1 MNDTK
6 RARRPEG
13 SGYARGDETRLR
25 IIEAA
30 IVLFGES
37 GFGGASTRDIA
48 ARAGVNAPALLY
60 YFESKEGLYR
70 ACAEHIA
77 DSARASFETGVGH
90 ARLVLEENADVETL
104 IDAFLG
110 IQDVIAARMFETT
123 CGPDARLFFARE
135 QAGTEPAIATDILQA
150 RLRKPLNDV
159 CIELVARI
167 SGAAPDDPK
176 TMVRVFTLHGQLMI
190 FHTAKRGAL
199 SLLGWQEIDA
209 ERAALVKET
218 VREQSR
224 TLLRLWHGEAP
235 AGKKKGKGREAKGRE
250 AKGLEVKG
258 LDVKGLEVKGQEVK
272 GQEAKGLG
280 RKKS

>member
-1 MNDTK
+1 LNDTK
-6 RARRPEG
+6 RARRTEG
-13 SGYARGDETRLR
+13 SGYPRGEETRLR
-25 IIEAA
+25 IIDAA
-30 IVLFGES
+30 IELFGES

-77 DSARASFETGVGH
+77 DSARASFEAGLEY
-90 ARLVLEENADVETL
+90 ARKALERDGDAEAL
-104 IDAFLG
+104 IDAFLN
-110 IQDVIAARMFETT
+110 IQDVIAARMFETS

-135 QAGTEPAIATDILQA
+135 QAGTEPAFATEILQS
-150 RLRKPLNDV
+150 RLRKPLNDI
-159 CIELVARI
+159 CIELVTRI
-167 SGAAPDDPK
+167 SGAAPNDPK
-176 TMVRVFTLHGQLMI
+176 TLVRVFTLHGQLMI

-224 TLLRLWHGEAP
+224 TLLRLWHADAAG
-235 AGKKKGKGREAKGRE
+235 GKKKGRA
-250 AKGLEVKG
+250 AP
-258 LDVKGLEVKGQEVK
+258 
-272 GQEAKGLG
+272 
-280 RKKS
+280 RKTG

>member
-30 IVLFGES
+30 IELFGES

-77 DSARASFETGVGH
+77 DSARASFETGL
-90 ARLVLEENADVETL
+90 ARARQVLEANADAETL
-104 IDAFLG
+104 IEAFLD
-110 IQDVIAARMFETT
+110 IQDVIAVRMFETT

-135 QAGTEPAIATDILQA
+135 QAGTEPAIATDILQS

-159 CIELVARI
+159 CIELVERI
-167 SGAAPDDPK
+167 SGAAPGDPR
-176 TMVRVFTLHGQLMI
+176 TLVRVFTLHGQLMI

-209 ERAALVKET
+209 ERAALVKAT
-218 VREQSR
+218 VREQTL
-224 TLLRLWHGEAP
+224 TLLRLWHGEAST
-235 AGKKKGKGREAKGRE
+235 GKKKGRGQQSGGQET
-250 AKGLEVKG
+250 
-258 LDVKGLEVKGQEVK
+258 KGQEVNVR
-272 GQEAKGLG
+272 EAKVPG
-280 RKKS
+280 RKKT